1 MANEGTKRNKG
12 DKHGGSKDMNG
23 NMSTG
28 VKIILGLIMFAIGAA
43 LILSA
48 TTGTSCVPACAVRV
62 TLQ

>member
-1 MANEGTKRNKG
+1 M
-12 DKHGGSKDMNG
+12 SNG

-48 TTGTSCVPACAVRV
+48 TTGTSCVPACAEKVKIQKTRANNKPRV
-62 TLQ
+62 P

>member
-1 MANEGTKRNKG
+1 M
-12 DKHGGSKDMNG
+12 SG
-23 NMSTG
+23 NMSNG
-28 VKIILGLIMFAIGAA
+28 AKIILGLILFAIGMA

>member
-1 MANEGTKRNKG
+1 MSN
-12 DKHGGSKDMNG
+12 GS
-23 NMSTG
+23 MSTG

-48 TTGTSCVPACAVRV
+48 TTGMSCVPACAVRV

>member
-1 MANEGTKRNKG
+1 M
-12 DKHGGSKDMNG
+12 SG

-28 VKIILGLIMFAIGAA
+28 VKIILGLIMFAVGAA

>member
-1 MANEGTKRNKG
+1 MKMLDTLVS
-12 DKHGGSKDMNG
+12 GGRKMSNG

-28 VKIILGLIMFAIGAA
+28 VKIILGLILFAIGAA

-48 TTGTSCVPACAVRV
+48 TTGTSCVPACAVKV